1 MGYLTLSSHEPWEVP
16 YSRLSDE
23 RLNAFAYT
31 DDCIGRLVDRLKAS
45 PAWDN
50 LLIVLVPD
58 HSCLYDV
65 GYDNPEYF
73 HSPLLLLGGA
83 LRQSGDGTS
92 AARHIDV
99 LMGQNDLCATLLAQL
114 SLPHDDYPWSRDVL
128 SPDYREPYVYSSS
141 PSTVMF
147 ADKTGTVVFDVNSER
162 VVSDRDASGSKNAKA
177 AEERMRKTKAL
188 LQHSYR
194 QLDALR

>member
-31 DDCIGRLVDRLKAS
+31 DECIGRLIERLKAS
-45 PAWDN
+45 PVWAN

-58 HSCLYDV
+58 HSSIYDMK
-65 GYDNPEYF
+65 YDNPAYF

-83 LRQSGDGTS
+83 VREP
-92 AARHIDV
+92 RRIDI

-114 SLPHDDYPWSRDVL
+114 GLPHDDYPWSRDVL
-128 SPDYREPYVYSSS
+128 SPDYRRPFVYSTS
-141 PSTVMF
+141 PSTALY
-147 ADKTGTVVFDVNSER
+147 ADTTGTTIFDLDSRTVLHAAPKDPHS
-162 VVSDRDASGSKNAKA
+162 AKR
-177 AEERMRKTKAL
+177 EQRLKAL
-188 LQHSYR
+188 LQYTYL
-194 QLDALR
+194 QLDSMR